1 MKRKKQIY
9 FEAYDLHTFGLHCTN
24 CQIALSAAGYIY
36 GAEVTLTFF
45 LPDYDFINFISH
57 KEIDEIKE
65 NLKKRIDEL

>member
-1 MKRKKQIY
+1 MKRKKENY
-9 FEAYDLHTFGLHCTN
+9 FEAYDLHTCGLNGTN
-24 CQIALSAAGYIY
+24 CQIALSADGYIE
-36 GAEVTLTFF
+36 GEEVTLTFF